1 MILYKC
7 KENKEETREVI
18 KMIIKDQASN
28 GQVVNAIK
36 SYTELT
42 EDEKARLIIPAGQSK
57 DDYISYQ
64 VRYNKEGKL
73 LGVAVHELKE
83 TTEDTGI
90 DIVDSMQLLLGSKHS
105 KAYQAA
111 KKRVG
116 VTNEQVNGARVA
128 IKIR

>member
-1 MILYKC
+1 
-7 KENKEETREVI
+7 
-18 KMIIKDQASN
+18 MIIKDQASN